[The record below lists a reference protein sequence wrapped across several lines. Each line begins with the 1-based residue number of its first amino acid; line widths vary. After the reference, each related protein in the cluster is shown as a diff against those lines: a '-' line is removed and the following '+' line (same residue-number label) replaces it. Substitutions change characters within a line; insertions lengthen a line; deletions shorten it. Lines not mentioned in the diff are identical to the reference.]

1 MKELENKLAQQVD
14 DRSSVSPT
22 DNAQVD
28 HLLKRHQREVSELN
42 QQIDDAKQRQ
52 EAQLKHK
59 LEAKKLAKER
69 CAQMRAKCA
78 LCPHVLCPFFSFC
91 FSGCTCLL
99 CIGQ

>member
-69 CAQMRAKCA
+69 YSQLRRQ
-78 LCPHVLCPFFSFC
+78 VRTFYVPFSVIV
-91 FSGCTCLL
+91 FSGCACLL
-99 CIGQ
+99 CIG

>member
-69 CAQMRAKCA
+69 CAQMRRTFY
-78 LCPHVLCPFFSFC
+78 VLFQLLFFLYILVC
-91 FSGCTCLL
+91 YV
-99 CIGQ
+99 